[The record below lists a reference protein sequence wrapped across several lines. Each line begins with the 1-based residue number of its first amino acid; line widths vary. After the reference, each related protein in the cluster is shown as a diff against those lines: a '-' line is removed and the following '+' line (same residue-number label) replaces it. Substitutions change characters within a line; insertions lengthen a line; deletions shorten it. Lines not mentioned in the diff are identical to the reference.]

1 MNKFFVIFFLFN
13 LLSSCVT
20 TQKNNDFP
28 EIETKVGISQNEIK
42 NDIIEKGWNEN
53 KKAFT
58 QSYGSDDLDAS
69 VLLMEQYEFIDA
81 MDPKYILSL
90 IHI

>member
-1 MNKFFVIFFLFN
+1 MNKFFVIFFLFI

-28 EIETKVGISQNEIK
+28 EIETKVNISRDQIK
-42 NDIIEKGWNEN
+42 NDVIEYK
-53 KKAFT
+53 
-58 QSYGSDDLDAS
+58 
-69 VLLMEQYEFIDA
+69 
-81 MDPKYILSL
+81 LSL